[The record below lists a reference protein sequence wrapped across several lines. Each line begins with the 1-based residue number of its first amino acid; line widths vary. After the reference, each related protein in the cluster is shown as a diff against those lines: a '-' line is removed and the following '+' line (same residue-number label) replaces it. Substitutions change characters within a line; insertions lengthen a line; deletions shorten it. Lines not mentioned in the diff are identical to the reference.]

1 MTSVQPRTEHIPCP
15 FCGSNTTIHDLGRV
29 GLSIPKLKWI
39 DERIQDGTFQDLIS
53 VAQMLYQRM
62 EPTTTSLELTVTR
75 QLDDLQRTA
84 QSKDDKVIDM
94 LRDITEQITGVAKGD
109 VSEMIVSEKLQQAFT
124 QDTFDRTKADKKG
137 TDIIGTIFDD
147 KDEVGKI
154 SISVKDTTSWSSK
167 FTEQLEENMRQDGTS
182 FGILVSKKLP
192 KGAKPTGHVLHS
204 NGKTYCIVHHNH
216 VNSIYLVMRLLV
228 IKLRQHQ
235 QYISDKEKEI
245 MQLGK
250 VSKALAKWIM
260 SSEYQNILT
269 EMAGIEDSA
278 QGIQQ
283 LTEKK
288 VNYELSFA
296 KNVKNEITK
305 IHQRK
310 LNACS
315 FLTNLEELLRGEK
328 AVSEAA

>member
-94 LRDITEQITGVAKGD
+94 LRDIREQITGVAKGD

-124 QDTFDRTKADKKG
+124 QDAFDRTKADKKG
-137 TDIIGTIFDD
+137 TDIIATVYDD

-154 SISVKDTTSWSSK
+154 SISVKDTSSWSNK
-167 FTEQLEENMRQDGTS
+167 FIEQLEENMRQDGTT

-192 KGAKPTGHVLHS
+192 KGAKPTGHVLQS
-204 NGKTYCIVHHNH
+204 NGKTYCVVHHTH
-216 VNSIYLVMRLLV
+216 ANSIYLVVRLLV

-235 QYISDKEKEI
+235 QYIENKEKEI

-269 EMAGIEDSA
+269 EMAGIENSA
-278 QGIQQ
+278 QSIQQ
-283 LTEKK
+283 ITEKK

-315 FLTNLEELLRGEK
+315 FLKNLEELLGEK
-328 AVSEAA
+328 AASEAA